1 LCESALEGEGA
12 IEIAPYKEEV
22 PMKINFAT
30 SLLAVACLSASVLGY
45 AQSPVRAN
53 IPFEFTIGQ
62 TVLPPGEYSISNVSD
77 RVIELRNW
85 EKRVTVMVPA
95 TATAYVNQKPHV
107 LVFNVYGDRHF
118 LHEVRGGLGEFNLDI
133 RPSKL
138 EKETQRLAAVHANQQ
153 NTEIALQKSH

>member
-12 IEIAPYKEEV
+12 IEIAPDKEEV
-22 PMKINFAT
+22 PMKISFRTA
-30 SLLAVACLSASVLGY
+30 LLAVACLSASVLGY

-62 TVLPPGEYSISNVSD
+62 TVLPPGEYSISNASD

-85 EKRVTVMVPA
+85 EKRVTMMVPA
-95 TATAYVNQKPHV
+95 TATSYVNQKPHV
-107 LVFNVYGDRHF
+107 LVFNVYGDQHF
-118 LHEVRGGLGEFNLDI
+118 LHEVRGSLGEFSLDI

-138 EKETQRLAAVHANQQ
+138 EKETRRLAAVHANQQ

>member
-1 LCESALEGEGA
+1 
-12 IEIAPYKEEV
+12 
-22 PMKINFAT
+22 MKISFRTA
-30 SLLAVACLSASVLGY
+30 LLAVACLSASVLGY

-62 TVLPPGEYSISNVSD
+62 QVLPPGEYSISNVTD

-85 EKRVTVMVPA
+85 EKHVTVLIPA
-95 TATAYVNQKPHV
+95 TATAYVNEKPHM
-107 LVFNVYGDRHF
+107 LVFRVYGDQHF
-118 LHEVRGGLGEFNLDI
+118 LHEVRGGLGEFSLDI

>member
-1 LCESALEGEGA
+1 
-12 IEIAPYKEEV
+12 
-22 PMKINFAT
+22 MKINFTT

-107 LVFNVYGDRHF
+107 LVFNVYGDQHF